1 VTAALVLGIA
11 AALLAAARW
20 ALTRRHTAQRIYP
33 PRGVARSALLA
44 DAERSLERSR
54 NLGAATGHLWS
65 WRDLLSDTAS
75 EAATA
80 TTVSGRQGAGGS
92 AGAGGTGG
100 TDARLDARRHDLDA
114 AEARIRSA
122 LADLGLRAGSPER
135 RAPWSG

>member
-1 VTAALVLGIA
+1 
-11 AALLAAARW
+11 
-20 ALTRRHTAQRIYP
+20 
-33 PRGVARSALLA
+33 VARSALLA

-54 NLGAATGHLWS
+54 NLGAATGHLWA
-65 WRDLLSDTAS
+65 WRDLLSDTAA

-80 TTVSGRQGAGGS
+80 TTAVSGRQGAGGS

-122 LADLGLRAGSPER
+122 LADLGLRTGSPER